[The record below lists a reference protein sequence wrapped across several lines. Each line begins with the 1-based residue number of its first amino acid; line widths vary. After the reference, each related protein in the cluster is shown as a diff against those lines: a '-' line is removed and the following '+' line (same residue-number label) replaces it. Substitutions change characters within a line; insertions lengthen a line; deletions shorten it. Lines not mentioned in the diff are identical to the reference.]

1 MSKQNSLTR
10 VNHVIAFLL
19 VVLAFTTGADARRIH
34 HTNPLEQLV
43 QTYYGDYSSQAIS
56 EEIFS

>member
-19 VVLAFTTGADARRIH
+19 VVLAFTTGAEARRIH

-43 QTYYGDYSSQAIS
+43 QTYYGDYSS
-56 EEIFS
+56 